1 MNKVIERA
9 RELVTAEVPFLHQG
23 RDFNGIDC
31 VGCLVYAFEHPLED
45 VPGYPRDPYR
55 GELDRQ
61 LMRVF
66 GEPLQE
72 AEVAKGGEC
81 LHRID
86 VSQLREADIVSMQY
100 RGPVRHVGI
109 IAEHPAYPGHLSLI
123 HTDATVGKVTE
134 HLLDEMWADRIVRVY
149 RRSAD

>member
-1 MNKVIERA
+1 MNRVIERA

-31 VGCLVYAFEHPLED
+31 VGCLIYAFEHPLED

-61 LMRVF
+61 LSRIF

-72 AEVAKGGEC
+72 AQVAKGGEC
-81 LHRID
+81 LCRVD
-86 VSQLREADIVSMQY
+86 ASELLEGDIVSMQY

-109 IAEHPAYPGHLSLI
+109 IANHPAYPDRLSLI
-123 HTDATVGKVTE
+123 HTDAMVGKVTE
-134 HLLDEMWADRIVRVY
+134 HLLDDMWVDRIVKVY
-149 RRSAD
+149 RRSAV

>member
-9 RELVTAEVPFLHQG
+9 RELVAAGVPFLHQG

-31 VGCLVYAFEHPLED
+31 VGCLVYAFEHPLDD

-61 LMRVF
+61 LARIF
-66 GEPLQE
+66 GTALQE
-72 AEVAKGGEC
+72 AEVTKGGEC
-81 LHRID
+81 LRRINVD
-86 VSQLREADIVSMQY
+86 ELREGDVVSMQY

-109 IAEHPAYPGHLSLI
+109 IACHPIYPGHLSLI
-123 HTDATVGKVTE
+123 HTDAMVGKVTE
-134 HLLDEMWADRIVRVY
+134 HLLDDMWVDRIVKVY
-149 RRSAD
+149 RRSAV